1 MQIGND
7 VEQSNKAKLIRG
19 VIISASIYI
28 ALFVGHIFAAAND
41 YDLLFS
47 LIAIAI
53 TLHTIFCGL
62 VIILLSRL
70 KSTEGKLFANK
81 IGYIISIPLTIGL
94 SRAYSGMEISN
105 TVFVWILLVLI
116 SHYLVSKGIDFL
128 ANR

>member
-1 MQIGND
+1 M
-7 VEQSNKAKLIRG
+7 EQSNKTRLIRG
-19 VIISASIYI
+19 IIISASAYI

-62 VIILLSRL
+62 VIILLSGL
-70 KSTEGKLFANK
+70 KSTDEQLFANK

-94 SRAYSGMEISN
+94 SRAYSGMEINN
-105 TVFVWILLVLI
+105 TVFAWLLLVLI
-116 SHYLVSKGIDFL
+116 AHYLVSKGIDFF

>member
-1 MQIGND
+1 MD
-7 VEQSNKAKLIRG
+7 QSNKAKLIRG
-19 VIISASIYI
+19 IIISASVYI

-62 VIILLSRL
+62 VIILLSR
-70 KSTEGKLFANK
+70 TESAEEKLLANK
-81 IGYIISIPLTIGL
+81 IGYIISIPLTVGL
-94 SRAYSGMEISN
+94 SRAYSEMEINN
-105 TVFVWILLVLI
+105 TVFAWLLLVLI
-116 SHYLVSKGIDFL
+116 THYLVSKGIDFF

>member
-1 MQIGND
+1 M
-7 VEQSNKAKLIRG
+7 EQNNKAKLIRG
-19 VIISASIYI
+19 IIISGSVYL

-53 TLHTIFCGL
+53 TLQTIFCGL
-62 VIILLSRL
+62 VIILQS
-70 KSTEGKLFANK
+70 KFESTEDKLFANK

-94 SRAYSGMEISN
+94 SRAYSGMEINN
-105 TVFVWILLVLI
+105 TVFAWLLLVLI
-116 SHYLVSKGIDFL
+116 AHYLVSKGIDFF

>member
-1 MQIGND
+1 M
-7 VEQSNKAKLIRG
+7 EQSDKTKLIRG
-19 VIISASIYI
+19 IIISASVYI

-62 VIILLSRL
+62 VIISLSRL
-70 KSTEGKLFANK
+70 KTTDEQLFANK
-81 IGYIISIPLTIGL
+81 IGYIISIPLTVGL
-94 SRAYSGMEISN
+94 SRAYSGMEIN
-105 TVFVWILLVLI
+105 YTVFVWLLLVFI
-116 SHYLVSKGIDFL
+116 SHYLVSKGIDIF

>member
-1 MQIGND
+1 M
-7 VEQSNKAKLIRG
+7 EQNNKAKLIRG
-19 VIISASIYI
+19 IIISASVYI

-62 VIILLSRL
+62 VIILLSRME
-70 KSTEGKLFANK
+70 STEEKLLANK

-94 SRAYSGMEISN
+94 SRAYSGMEINN
-105 TVFVWILLVLI
+105 TVFAWLLLVLI
-116 SHYLVSKGIDFL
+116 THYLVSKGIDFF